1 MVQNLL
7 NMRLILF
14 TLITFFSLNVFGQM
28 PFGGAIKG
36 KGKISGGVVDSI
48 SKQSLEYVTIALFKK
63 GKESPVDG
71 SLTDSKGMFSI
82 IEVKNGTYDLKIS
95 YLGYTTITIPNIVIS
110 DSLPERMLGKIIVSP
125 EQKMLDEVVIVG
137 QQSLIENKIDRLV
150 YNATKDVSNKGGTA
164 ADVLR
169 KVPTL
174 SVDLDGNVSMRGS
187 QNIKVLINGK
197 PSGVMSSS
205 VSEAMKMIPSDEI
218 EKVEVLTSPGA
229 KYDAEGS
236 AGIIN
241 IITKRKT
248 VKGFSGNINLSG
260 GTRSTFAGANVN
272 LKYDKVGF
280 NAGFGG
286 FGWRAKG
293 TMDATRSFSDFDILR
308 QTGPNNTNGIGG
320 RLNFGVDYDITPKDN
335 INAGVAFRKFGM
347 SLNNNIRTVQS
358 VLDTV
363 LFDYSRDQES
373 YNDNKNVDVTLDYKH
388 KFKKE
393 NQELTIS
400 GQFSNNIKPT
410 DYEIQQFNTFNILN
424 YAEFSNNDGKNKETT
439 AQIDYSHPFTKDFN
453 LDVGA
458 KIIFRQVESVYTFDT
473 LNLVSNLKE
482 RDNARSSQFGYNQN
496 VMSGYA
502 EGTWTISDKW
512 GVKAGVRYEGTDI
525 EGDLFK
531 TERDL
536 NQNYHNILP
545 SATLSYK
552 IGSKGLKLSY
562 NQRLQRPSLFYLN
575 PYSNQADPKNITQ
588 GNPALEAELSHNIEV
603 GFNTYFGLSSINAS
617 IYRRFTNNA
626 IEAVRIQRGDTLVT
640 TYFNQANNTNTGI
653 NLSGNL
659 MKGYKFMVGGNIDVS
674 YVEVE
679 NNTLG
684 INNSGINYGLNGF
697 LNWTLYDVW
706 GVQGYAGFR
715 GPTFTAQG
723 KSTSFYFYGIGVK
736 RDLLKKKATLSI
748 GVDNPFTPY
757 QKLKTDI
764 TSNGFTY
771 SSVNKFYAFGGRLS
785 FNWMFGKLNFSN
797 KQSKK
802 GINNSDLKAGDDGSG
817 AGGGM
822 R

>member
-1 MVQNLL
+1 
-7 NMRLILF
+7 MRIILF
-14 TLITFFSLNVFGQM
+14 TLITFITINAYGQM
-28 PFGGAIKG
+28 PFGTPAKG

-48 SKQSLEYVTIALFKK
+48 SKQPVEYVTVALHKS
-63 GKESPVDG
+63 GKDTPVDG
-71 SLTDSKGMFSI
+71 SLSDSKGMFTLK
-82 IEVKNGTYDLKIS
+82 EVKNGTYDLHVS
-95 YLGYTTITIPNIVIS
+95 YLGYSSKIISNILIS
-110 DSLPERMLGKIIVSP
+110 DSLPEKMLGKIIISP
-125 EQKMLDEVVIVG
+125 EQKLLDEVVITG
-137 QQSLIENKIDRLV
+137 QQALIENKIDRIV
-150 YNATKDVSNKGGTA
+150 YNATKDISNKGGTA

-187 QNIKVLINGK
+187 QSIRVLINGK

-248 VKGFSGNINLSG
+248 IKGFSGNLNVSA

-272 LKYDKVGF
+272 LKYDKIGF

-286 FGWRAKG
+286 FGWRANG
-293 TMDATRSFSDFDILR
+293 TMEANRELDSPFGSLLLR
-308 QTGPNNTNGIGG
+308 QSGDNNTNGLGG
-320 RLNFGVDYDITPKDN
+320 RLNFGVDYDITDKDN

-347 SLNNNIRTVQS
+347 SLDNSISFVQT
-358 VLDTV
+358 LDGV
-363 LFDYSRDQES
+363 PVFQQFRRDQDS

-400 GQFSNNIKPT
+400 GQFTDNIRPTEYEVNQYDPNNA
-410 DYEIQQFNTFNILN
+410 LN
-424 YAEFSNNDGKNKETT
+424 YTEYSNNDGKNVETT
-439 AQIDYSHPFTKDFN
+439 AQIDYSHPFTKKLN
-453 LDVGA
+453 LDIGA
-458 KIIFRQVESVYTFDT
+458 KAIFRQIESIYQFDT
-473 LNLVSNLKE
+473 IAQGSGLRE
-482 RDNARSSQFGYNQN
+482 RDLRRSGQFGFNQN
-496 VMSGYA
+496 VYAGYA
-502 EGTWTISDKW
+502 EATWTITDKW
-512 GVKAGVRYEGTDI
+512 GVKAGLRYEGTEI
-525 EGDLFK
+525 EGDIFK
-531 TERDL
+531 QERDL
-536 NQNYHNILP
+536 NQTYSNLLP

-552 IGSKGLKLSY
+552 WGSDGLKLAY
-562 NQRLQRPSLFYLN
+562 NQRLQRPGLFYLN

-588 GNPALEAELSHNIEV
+588 GNPDLDVELTHNVEV
-603 GFNTYFGLSSINAS
+603 AYNKYVGLSSVNAS

-626 IEAVRIQRGDTLVT
+626 IEAVRIPRGDTLVT
-640 TYFNQANNTNTGI
+640 TYFNQARNVNTGI
-653 NLSGNL
+653 NLSGNI

-674 YVEVE
+674 YVQIE
-679 NNTLG
+679 NKTLG
-684 INNSGINYGLNGF
+684 INNTGINYGINGF

-723 KSTSFYFYGIGVK
+723 KTTSFYFYGIGAK
-736 RDLLKKKATLSI
+736 RDILKKKGTISI

-757 QKLKTDI
+757 QKLRTEI
-764 TSNGFTY
+764 TSNGVTY
-771 SSVNKFYAFGGRLS
+771 NAVNKFYAFGGRLS
-785 FNWMFGKLNFSN
+785 FNWMFGKMNFSN
-797 KQSKK
+797 RQSKK
-802 GINNSDLKAGDDGSG
+802 GVNNNDVKSGDDGQG
-817 AGGGM
+817 AGGGL